1 MLTILGRLSGV
12 IIYNNVKNKS
22 KGGIIMR
29 RKYLDNIRW
38 VTILIVIIYHV
49 IYMFNGVTTY
59 GVLGPFSEDQP
70 QDIFLYIVYPWF
82 MFLLFVVSGMA
93 ARFEL
98 DHKGESGFIRNR
110 TRKYL
115 VPSTI
120 GLFVFWWILGY
131 YNMLIGGAF
140 ESMGTVP
147 KPVLYLIMCISG
159 IGPLWYIQMLWLFSL
174 VLIWI
179 RKIEKVRV
187 YNLAAKTNVFII
199 VLLGIA
205 VYGAAQVLNTP
216 IVIVYRFG
224 IYGLGFLLGYF
235 IFSHEEVME
244 KLEKYWM
251 LFGLLALAFCIL
263 FLVFNL
269 GKPYPEH
276 EVLDTFLCNM
286 YAWFGTLGLLAFM
299 KKWGDFHNGFSD
311 WMCRK
316 SWGLYVFHYLG
327 IAISSWYIKM
337 YLPQMP
343 AFFVYLLVL
352 VSGIA
357 GALLLYEIISRIP
370 VLRWCV
376 LGIKQNKS
384 RGE

>member
-59 GVLGPFSEDQP
+59 GVIGPFSEDQP

-140 ESMGTVP
+140 ESMGSVP

-174 VLIWI
+174 ILIWI
-179 RKIEKVRV
+179 RKIEKDRV
-187 YNLAAKTNVFII
+187 YNLAAKMNVFII

-216 IVIVYRFG
+216 IVVVYRFG

-299 KKWGDFHNGFSD
+299 KKWGDFHNGFSN

-343 AFFVYLLVL
+343 VFFVYLLVL

>member
-59 GVLGPFSEDQP
+59 GVIGPFSEDQP

-82 MFLLFVVSGMA
+82 MFLVFVVSGMA

-179 RKIEKVRV
+179 RKIEKDRV

-216 IVIVYRFG
+216 IVVVYRFG

-337 YLPQMP
+337 FLPQMP
-343 AFFVYLLVL
+343 VFFVYLLVL

-376 LGIKQNKS
+376 LGIKHNK
-384 RGE
+384 

>member
-59 GVLGPFSEDQP
+59 GVIGPFSENQP

-174 VLIWI
+174 ILIWI
-179 RKIEKVRV
+179 RKIEKDRV

-216 IVIVYRFG
+216 IVVVYRFG

-337 YLPQMP
+337 YLPQIP
-343 AFFVYLLVL
+343 VFFVYLLVL

-376 LGIKQNKS
+376 LGIKHNK
-384 RGE
+384 

>member
-59 GVLGPFSEDQP
+59 GVIGPFSENQP

-174 VLIWI
+174 ILIWI
-179 RKIEKVRV
+179 RKIEKDRV

-216 IVIVYRFG
+216 IVVVYRFG

-343 AFFVYLLVL
+343 VFFVYLLVL

-376 LGIKQNKS
+376 LGIKHNK
-384 RGE
+384 

>member
-1 MLTILGRLSGV
+1 MLTILGRLSIV

-59 GVLGPFSEDQP
+59 GVLGPFSENQP

-147 KPVLYLIMCISG
+147 KPVLYLIMCICG

-174 VLIWI
+174 ILIWI
-179 RKIEKVRV
+179 RKIEKDRL
-187 YNLAAKTNVFII
+187 YNLGAKTNVFII

-216 IVIVYRFG
+216 IVVVYRFG

-251 LFGLLALAFCIL
+251 IFGLLALAFCIL

-286 YAWFGTLGLLAFM
+286 YAWFGTVGLLAFM

-337 YLPQMP
+337 YLSQMP
-343 AFFVYLLVL
+343 VFFVYLLVL

>member
-59 GVLGPFSEDQP
+59 GVIGPFSEDQP

-174 VLIWI
+174 ILIWI
-179 RKIEKVRV
+179 RKIEKDRV

-216 IVIVYRFG
+216 IVVVYRFG

-251 LFGLLALAFCIL
+251 LFGLLALAFCFL

-337 YLPQMP
+337 YLPQIP
-343 AFFVYLLVL
+343 VFFVYLLVL

-376 LGIKQNKS
+376 LGIKHNK
-384 RGE
+384 

>member
-59 GVLGPFSEDQP
+59 GVIGPFSEDQP

-179 RKIEKVRV
+179 RKIEKDRV

-216 IVIVYRFG
+216 IVVVYRFG

-337 YLPQMP
+337 YLPQIP
-343 AFFVYLLVL
+343 VFFVYLLVL

-376 LGIKQNKS
+376 LGIKHNK
-384 RGE
+384 

>member
-70 QDIFLYIVYPWF
+70 QDVFLYIVYPWF

-131 YNMLIGGAF
+131 YNMRIGGAF

-179 RKIEKVRV
+179 RKIEKDRV

-216 IVIVYRFG
+216 IVVVYRFG

-376 LGIKQNKS
+376 LGIKHNK
-384 RGE
+384 

>member
-59 GVLGPFSEDQP
+59 GVIGPFSEDQP

-179 RKIEKVRV
+179 RKIEKDRV

-216 IVIVYRFG
+216 IVVVYRFG

-337 YLPQMP
+337 FLPQMP
-343 AFFVYLLVL
+343 VFFVYLLVL

-376 LGIKQNKS
+376 LGIKHNK
-384 RGE
+384 